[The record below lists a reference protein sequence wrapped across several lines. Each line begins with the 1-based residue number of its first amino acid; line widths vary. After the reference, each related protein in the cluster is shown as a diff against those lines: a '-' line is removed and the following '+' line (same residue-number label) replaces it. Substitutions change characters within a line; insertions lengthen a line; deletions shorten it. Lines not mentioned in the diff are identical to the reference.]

1 MESLFWTSPIHIM
14 QRLRSSLHCRL
25 LAPVN
30 ALCIPCNALPFS
42 LSLMTHTHTLS
53 LARRRCCPC
62 SEVMHSTSVNSTIV
76 CITRPSELRNISESH
91 WHTRCI
97 ELCTKPLQP
106 YPSRLGAQ
114 FLQLNDVPFLFPC
127 RIRMNPIS
135 IMCAAAM
142 GGNECVQLRS
152 LRDLASTH
160 RCASCDMLSLRGD
173 SVVRNL
179 C

>member
-1 MESLFWTSPIHIM
+1 MHTV
-14 QRLRSSLHCRL
+14 QRSAL
-25 LAPVN
+25 L
-30 ALCIPCNALPFS
+30 S
-42 LSLMTHTHTLS
+42 LSLSYDTHTHTLS
-53 LARRRCCPC
+53 LSRARRRCYPC
-62 SEVMHSTSVNSTIV
+62 SGVMHSTSVNSTIV
-76 CITRPSELRNISESH
+76 CITRPSELRNIFESH

-114 FLQLNDVPFLFPC
+114 FLQHNDVPFLFPC

-179 C
+179 CRCACVLLQKLFVAKNQHSRYQTAG

>member
-1 MESLFWTSPIHIM
+1 MQIM
-14 QRLRSSLHCRL
+14 QRLRLSLRCRL

-30 ALCIPCNALPFS
+30 APCITCNALPFS
-42 LSLMTHTHTLS
+42 LSLSYDTHTHSLS
-53 LARRRCCPC
+53 ISLSRARRRCYPC
-62 SEVMHSTSVNSTIV
+62 SEVMHSTSVNSTFV
-76 CITRPSELRNISESH
+76 CITRPSELRNIPESH

-114 FLQLNDVPFLFPC
+114 FLQHNDVPFLFPC